1 MKKFIFIFCFLFSIP
16 AHSFQTIRAQN
27 ISYSSTI
34 QQINYT
40 VTCKR
45 PSSSLF
51 NSKKQNV
58 RLFANKYK
66 KKTLDKYLHRVI
78 LCKDMRVNNAKWVRG
93 TYDMESLT
101 LFIEISKDY
110 EDTEYALHH
119 EFSSILLIKNKF
131 YKIKQK
137 WIKNNKQGY
146 QYGWGANSNS
156 KWNSE
161 NRQLRLKGFLFPY
174 CTTNFENDFNVMAA
188 YYKSRYLK
196 HILKSVSYRYPLIK
210 NKYKIIKMFYKNL

>member
-1 MKKFIFIFCFLFSIP
+1 MKKFIFIFCLLFAIP

-27 ISYSSTI
+27 TSYSSTI

-45 PSSSLF
+45 PSRSLF
-51 NSKKQNV
+51 NSKKRHV

-137 WIKNNKQGY
+137 WIKNNKQAY
-146 QYGWGANSNS
+146 RPGWGANSNS

-161 NRQLRLKGFLFPY
+161 NKKLRLKGFLFPY
-174 CTTNFENDFNVMAA
+174 CTTNFENDFNVVAS
-188 YYKSRYLK
+188 YYKSTYIRYDLMRASRK
-196 HILKSVSYRYPLIK
+196 YPLIK
-210 NKYKIIKMFYKNL
+210 KKLQIVKKFYEEL